1 MRNKGKGKRI
11 GKTKIMNNKK
21 EIVKYKTGICIKIR
35 DGPHKGGQ
43 IRIYMCNYGERS
55 DVTNLNIKNNKQ
67 WSFFTQNKNSI

>member
-35 DGPHKGGQ
+35 DSPHKGGQ
-43 IRIYMCNYGERS
+43 IRIVLFYGERS
-55 DVTNLNIKNNKQ
+55 DVPYLNRKNN
-67 WSFFTQNKNSI
+67 

>member
-21 EIVKYKTGICIKIR
+21 EIVKYKTGICIKFR
-35 DGPHKGGQ
+35 DSPHKGGQ

-55 DVTNLNIKNNKQ
+55 DVPYLNRKNNKQ
-67 WSFFTQNKNSI
+67 WSFFYAKENSI